1 MTTTVKLKVCG
12 MRDPDNIR
20 ELIEVGPDLMGM
32 IFYEKSPRYVSG
44 HVGFKT
50 SQIDHVGVFVNPT
63 KEEVLDKV
71 KEYGLK
77 YIQLHGSESV
87 EFVSSIKQAGLIV
100 IKVFRIIDELP
111 VLEMKAFNGLVDYFL
126 FDTKTALFGGSGQ
139 QFNWEILEAYPFETP
154 YFLSG
159 GIDLEDVPKILK
171 MDLPKLYAI
180 DVNSRFEV
188 KPGLKDIQ
196 KIKKLKAML

>member
-12 MRDPDNIR
+12 MRDPDNIKA
-20 ELIEVGPDLMGM
+20 LINAGPDFMGM

-44 HVGFKT
+44 HIDLSL
-50 SQIDHVGVFVNPT
+50 SQIDSVGVFVNPT
-63 KEEVLDKV
+63 REEVLDKV

-77 YIQLHGSESV
+77 YIQLHGSESP
-87 EFVSSIKQAGLIV
+87 EFVSSIKHADLMV
-100 IKVFRIIDELP
+100 IKVFRVIDQLP
-111 VLEMKAFNGLVDYFL
+111 ISEMKTFDGIADYFL

-196 KIKKLKAML
+196 KIEKLKTML

>member
-77 YIQLHGSESV
+77 YILSYTHSRPWQ
-87 EFVSSIKQAGLIV
+87 
-100 IKVFRIIDELP
+100 
-111 VLEMKAFNGLVDYFL
+111 
-126 FDTKTALFGGSGQ
+126 FGKCRY
-139 QFNWEILEAYPFETP
+139 L
-154 YFLSG
+154 L
-159 GIDLEDVPKILK
+159 
-171 MDLPKLYAI
+171 
-180 DVNSRFEV
+180 
-188 KPGLKDIQ
+188 
-196 KIKKLKAML
+196 

>member
-1 MTTTVKLKVCG
+1 M
-12 MRDPDNIR
+12 
-20 ELIEVGPDLMGM
+20 
-32 IFYEKSPRYVSG
+32 
-44 HVGFKT
+44 
-50 SQIDHVGVFVNPT
+50 
-63 KEEVLDKV
+63 
-71 KEYGLK
+71 K